1 MAGIFNIP
9 QIKNDTTS
17 KVLPFTYKD
26 KNGDAIDLSSAS
38 LDVEFRSVCKTG
50 TLIKAISLGSG
61 ISFVTDGTDGK
72 FQFDAFKL
80 EWGKGTYFYDIKS
93 VISGIEDIYIQGERI
108 VTQNVT
114 QAP

>member
-1 MAGIFNIP
+1 MAGVYNLP

-17 KVLPFTYKD
+17 KVQPFTYKD
-26 KNGDAIDLSSAS
+26 KDGNVIDLSSAS
-38 LDVEFRSVCKTG
+38 LDVEFRSTCKTG
-50 TLIKAISLGSG
+50 TLIKSISLGSG
-61 ISFVTDGTDGK
+61 ISFTTDGTDGK

-93 VISGIEDIYIQGERI
+93 VISGIEDIYIQGQRV